1 VTLSGGEGKVKKMLQ
16 GGGKGLAKV
25 LRDIFSK
32 TFDYIFVFWPA
43 FLNEKGYYFGR
54 QKRHVTPRG
63 GAEGGQL
70 QCHRMARGYVRGV

>member
-1 VTLSGGEGKVKKMLQ
+1 MTLSGGEGKVHQMLQ
-16 GGGKGLAKV
+16 GGGRGLAKV
-25 LRDIFSK
+25 LRGIFPK

-63 GAEGGQL
+63 GG
-70 QCHRMARGYVRGV
+70 RRGVSSSVAEWHVGT

>member
-16 GGGKGLAKV
+16 GGGNELAKV

-63 GAEGGQL
+63 GAEGGL
-70 QCHRMARGYVRGV
+70 KYAKKLSRII